1 MVWVV
6 KLADYTNRG
15 IATRTVPPMNT
26 QLPKVTIALL
36 GAGHTHAHILRMWGM
51 KPISDTR
58 LVCISDA
65 GQATYSGMLPG
76 TLAGLYPPEAM
87 QIDLVR
93 LCRSVGSLLLRDE
106 VIGLDAEQ
114 QALLFKERPPLH
126 FDVLSIGIGS
136 IPDRSMLSGDDDGVL
151 AIKPMQTFLARFGDA
166 VSGSSKMDPAKL
178 RVVIVGGGVAG
189 VEIALALPGWF
200 QTHHQEMSFEIV
212 LLDGNAQLA
221 RGVTPAAARIAQRE
235 LTRRAVQVELGDP
248 VKSLGDHQAVL
259 ASGRTIDFDLGIL
272 ATAATP
278 PSLLEKLNLPLDERG
293 FLQTSATLQSTSNQP
308 IFAVGDTGTM
318 VGSRCPKAGVYAVRQ
333 GPFLWE
339 NIHRLLDGEQ
349 LVEYRPQKN
358 FLKLLSLGD
367 QRAIASYRGL
377 GFKGRWCWKWKDEI
391 DRRFMQKYQFYESSS
406 MTTGSPAKDHR
417 TDESESP
424 AERMRCLG
432 CGGKIGGAVLARV
445 LAKLNVTPHPLV
457 THGLDPPD
465 DVAVIKL
472 PEGDSLAATVDFFA
486 PPVDDMFIAGRIAA
500 LNAASDLFAKGAE
513 PVAALAQ
520 VTLPPGPEAA
530 QEQLLHE
537 LLAGGLRELQ
547 EMGAALAGG
556 HTLEGP
562 QTTVGFT
569 MLGRYH
575 GKSIASKGGL
585 CPGDRLVL
593 TKPLGTG
600 ALLASHGAADCPAAW
615 FETLLDT
622 MLQSNSAAAQLFAD
636 FGIVAATDVTGFGLA
651 GHLLEMLQASCTSA
665 ILNLADLPLLTGF
678 QSMVEKGWQSTLAP
692 ANRGVEQFIEIDN
705 SVTKQ
710 PAYAALFDPQTAG
723 GLLIGVAASAA
734 NDLVAQLHC
743 LGYASAA
750 VVGEVGSP
758 TTTGDGQIV
767 VR

>member
-1 MVWVV
+1 
-6 KLADYTNRG
+6 
-15 IATRTVPPMNT
+15 MNT
-26 QLPKVTIALL
+26 QLPKLTIALL
-36 GAGHTHAHILRMWGM
+36 GAGHTHSHILRMWGM
-51 KPISDTR
+51 APVADAQ

-93 LCRSVGSLLLRDE
+93 LCRSVGSVLVRDE
-106 VIGLDAEQ
+106 VIGLDVDQ
-114 QALLFKERPPLH
+114 QALLFRERPPLH

-136 IPDRSMLSGDDDGVL
+136 VPDRSMLAGDDDGVL
-151 AIKPMQTFLARFGDA
+151 AIKPMQTFLDRFSEA
-166 VSGSSKMDPAKL
+166 VSGGSKTDPAKL

-200 QTHHQEMSFEIV
+200 RTHHRTSPFEIV
-212 LLDGNAQLA
+212 LLDGNTQLA
-221 RGVTPAAARIAQRE
+221 RGVTMAAARMAQQE
-235 LTRRAVQVELGDP
+235 LSRQAVQVELGDP
-248 VKSLGDHQAVL
+248 VKSLGDHRVVL
-259 ASGRTIDFDLGIL
+259 ASGRTMDFDLAIL
-272 ATAATP
+272 ATSAAP
-278 PSLLEKLNLPLDERG
+278 PPLVGKLNLPLDTHG

-308 IFAVGDTGTM
+308 IFAVGDTGTI
-318 VGSRCPKAGVYAVRQ
+318 VGNHGPKAGVYAVRQ
-333 GPFLWE
+333 GPFLWK
-339 NIHRLLDGEQ
+339 NIGRLIHGEP
-349 LVEYRPQKN
+349 LVAYRPQKK

-367 QRAIASYRGL
+367 RRAIASYQGLGFGL
-377 GFKGRWCWKWKDEI
+377 GFKGGWCWKWKDGI
-391 DRRFMQKYQFYESSS
+391 DRRFMKKYQSYESSP
-406 MTTGSPAKDHR
+406 MTSSSPAKDHR
-417 TDESESP
+417 ADESESP

-432 CGGKIGGAVLARV
+432 CGGKVGGAVLARV

-486 PPVDDMFIAGRIAA
+486 PPIDDMFIAGRIAA

-537 LLAGGLRELQ
+537 LLAGGLHELQ

-562 QTTVGFT
+562 QTTIGFT
-569 MLGRYH
+569 MLGRHH
-575 GKSIASKGGL
+575 GKSIAGKGGL
-585 CPGDRLVL
+585 SVGDRLVL

-600 ALLASHGAADCPAAW
+600 ALLASHGEADCPAAW
-615 FETLLDT
+615 FEPLLET
-622 MLQSNSAAAQLFAD
+622 MLQSNREAAQLFGE
-636 FGIVAATDVTGFGLA
+636 FSVVAATDVTGFGLA
-651 GHLLEMLQASCTSA
+651 GHLLEMLQASQASA
-665 ILNLADLPLLTGF
+665 VLNLAAVPLLAGF
-678 QSMVEKGWQSTLAP
+678 ESTVEQGWQSTLAP
-692 ANRGVEQFIEIDN
+692 ANRAVGQFIQSD
-705 SVTKQ
+705 SSTKQQ

-734 NDLVAQLHC
+734 NKLVAQLHHA
-743 LGYASAA
+743 GYAGAA
-750 VVGEVGSP
+750 VVGEVGLEA
-758 TTTGDGQIV
+758 TMGDGQIV